1 MNKEQ
6 LIAKAAL
13 KGGMTQREVRNGLNA
28 VIEVLAEAFE
38 NDMKVTIAGLGIFQ
52 VKRKHNIKKYLPVN
66 GKGPTKGVTDERAMF
81 VFSDRRYLQFT
92 PSLQIRKKFMGKMTR
107 CDKDENDGKDIT

>member
-1 MNKEQ
+1 MNKAQ
-6 LIAKAAL
+6 LIAAAAR
-13 KGGMTQREVRNGLNA
+13 KGGLTQREISTSLDA
-28 VIEVLAEAFE
+28 IIEVMAEAFE

-92 PSLQIRKKFMGKMTR
+92 PSLQIRKKFMGKLTR
-107 CDKDENDGKDIT
+107 CDKDGNDGKDIT

>member
-81 VFSDRRYLQFT
+81 VFSD
-92 PSLQIRKKFMGKMTR
+92 
-107 CDKDENDGKDIT
+107 